1 MTYLL
6 DEVLKRVSQ
15 MEEEAIGVLGNHDA
29 ATSAR
34 VITLEETY
42 GALSRLSVDQD
53 ELFREALRAVEMEL
67 FRAAHVL
74 AWAGFV
80 DFLHQY
86 LWDHFETALQ
96 EEREAWKLKSPED
109 LRERSDH
116 AVIETGRAVGAYR
129 KTVMKALHGL
139 LNTRNEC
146 AHPTGYY
153 PGLNETL
160 GYISGVFGRI
170 SFLQEK
176 LN

>member
-15 MEEEAIGVLGNHDA
+15 MEEEAVGVLGHHDA

-34 VITLEETY
+34 VVTLEDTY
-42 GALSRLSVDQD
+42 NVLSRLSVDQD
-53 ELFREALRAVEMEL
+53 ELFRESLRAVEMAL

-74 AWAGFV
+74 AWAGFI
-80 DFLHQY
+80 DFLHHY
-86 LWDHFETALQ
+86 LWDHFEAVLQ
-96 EEREAWKLKSPED
+96 DERSAWKLKSAED

-116 AVIETGRAVGAYR
+116 SVIEAGRVVGAYQ

-170 SFLQEK
+170 SFLQHK
-176 LN
+176 LD